1 MKALKKDFPQMY
13 KIYRQAKANNTS
25 DQYIETKEMTVLD
38 DRWQQLKFV
47 NGALVYQMVD
57 YGKQ

>member
-1 MKALKKDFPQMY
+1 MY